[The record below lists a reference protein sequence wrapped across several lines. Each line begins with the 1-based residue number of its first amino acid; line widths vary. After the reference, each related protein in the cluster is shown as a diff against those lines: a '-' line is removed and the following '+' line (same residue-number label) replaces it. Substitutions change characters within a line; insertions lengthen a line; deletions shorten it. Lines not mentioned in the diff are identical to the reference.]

1 MKNHIYDKSK
11 KQAED
16 VLRDDE
22 QADSVLND
30 AQKKAD
36 DHKERIKSVWADL
49 QTLIQMLMAYRSGDY
64 RKLPWKTLIA
74 AMGAVLYFVNPLDII
89 PDFLG
94 FFGFMD
100 DAAVIAYV
108 VNSLRD
114 DLIAF
119 RLFQDARPEPRD
131 VVAEEVE

>member
-1 MKNHIYDKSK
+1 MRNRVYEKSK
-11 KQAED
+11 KEAED

-22 QADSVLND
+22 QAESVLND
-30 AQKKAD
+30 ARKKAD
-36 DHKERIKSVWADL
+36 EHKDRIKSVWGDL
-49 QTLIQMLMAYRSGDY
+49 QTMIQMLLAYRNGDY
-64 RKLPWKTLIA
+64 RKLPWKTLLS
-74 AMGAVLYFVNPLDII
+74 AMGAVLYFVNPLDLI

-114 DLIAF
+114 DLDAF
-119 RLFQDARPEPRD
+119 RIFRDYKEEPRD

>member
-1 MKNHIYDKSK
+1 MRNHIYDKSK
-11 KQAED
+11 KQAEE
-16 VLRDDE
+16 VLNDDE

-30 AQKKAD
+30 AQQKAE
-36 DHKERIKSVWADL
+36 DHKDRIKSVWADL
-49 QTLIQMLMAYRSGDY
+49 QTLIQMLMAYRRGDY
-64 RKLPWKTLIA
+64 RKLPLKTLIA
-74 AMGAVLYFVNPLDII
+74 AMAAVLYFVNPLDII

-100 DAAVIAYV
+100 DAAVIGYV

-119 RLFQDARPEPRD
+119 RLFRDSRPEPRD